1 MKLKQG
7 NVKVIKFPFFMF
19 DKFWRTHRI
28 VWKMIHICVNH
39 SQTYSSPFWEL
50 VTDLKQQG
58 NKERTGL
65 TTNDP
70 VSRAHRE
77 NIVCGFL
84 KH

>member
-50 VTDLKQQG
+50 VTDLK
-58 NKERTGL
+58 
-65 TTNDP
+65 
-70 VSRAHRE
+70 
-77 NIVCGFL
+77 
-84 KH
+84 